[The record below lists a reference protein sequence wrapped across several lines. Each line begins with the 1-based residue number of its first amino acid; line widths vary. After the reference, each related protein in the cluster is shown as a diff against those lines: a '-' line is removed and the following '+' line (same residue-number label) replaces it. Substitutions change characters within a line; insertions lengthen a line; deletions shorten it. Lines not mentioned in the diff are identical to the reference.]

1 MALSEQWQKSVFSGT
16 NACVEARLNGDTI
29 QIRDSKQGETG
40 GTLDFT
46 RDEWNAFLDGAGT
59 GQFNI

>member
-1 MALSEQWQKSVFSGT
+1 MALSENWQKSAFCAN
-16 NACVEARLNGDTI
+16 NACVEVRRDGDTV

-46 RDEWNAFLDGAGT
+46 REEWNAFLDGAGT
-59 GQFNI
+59 GQFDI